1 MIIFI
6 FHFITPKLFG
16 KLYQHLFTQFY
27 LQYLLGIFWDH
38 QNLQIQNPNKIIFFL
53 SFTIST
59 HNILLILASWIW
71 YEIILKMAKYMGHY
85 LFMDNVYIFLPK
97 TKFKRQNPSLLS
109 FLSNIPFLFSQVSH
123 FLLMA
128 TIRLVKLRRK

>member
-6 FHFITPKLFG
+6 LHFITPKLFG

-38 QNLQIQNPNKIIFFL
+38 QNLQIQDPNKIIFFL

-71 YEIILKMAKYMGHY
+71 YEIILKMAKYMGLICLWIMFIFSY
-85 LFMDNVYIFLPK
+85 LKLNSRDK
-97 TKFKRQNPSLLS
+97 TLLFSHFSLTFHFS
-109 FLSNIPFLFSQVSH
+109 FLKSLIFSSWQQ
-123 FLLMA
+123 
-128 TIRLVKLRRK
+128 